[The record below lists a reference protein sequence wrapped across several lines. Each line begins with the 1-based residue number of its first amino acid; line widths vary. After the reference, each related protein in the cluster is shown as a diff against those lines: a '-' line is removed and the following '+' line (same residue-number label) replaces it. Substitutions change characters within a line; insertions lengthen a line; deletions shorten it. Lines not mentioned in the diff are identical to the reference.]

1 MNDSYDKTVF
11 IADIREGQQVQ
22 DLFLVSRKILAE
34 TKSGKPYLAL
44 TLMDRSGE
52 IEARIWDDAPRY
64 DSMAQIGR
72 IVAVEAQAKA
82 FREQLQLNITTLQA
96 VAEGAVPLDSFIPA
110 SRRSV
115 PEMKAELRKLIG
127 TIDNPALRSLLEA
140 IFQGDFLKQ
149 FCLAPAAK
157 MMHHAYLGGLLEH
170 TLSVTGLALR
180 ICRHYPVLD
189 RDLLTAGALLHD
201 IGKVREF
208 SFATVPFDYTDSG
221 RLIGHLVLG
230 CEMVRGQAESI
241 PGLSPER
248 LDQLLHLILSHHGR
262 HEFGSPCLPMTV
274 EAIMLHHLDDMD
286 AKVNFID
293 RLSEQVE
300 PGRQQWSDFQRPLDR
315 FLLLRGPQAKTP
327 AAAEPEKKTNEPGGR
342 PTETQTGGEDPPE
355 QGKGQQSLF

>member
-1 MNDSYDKTVF
+1 MNGSSGKTVF
-11 IADIREGQQVQ
+11 VADIREGQQVQ
-22 DLFLVSRKILAE
+22 DLFLVSRKSLAE
-34 TKSGKPYLAL
+34 TKTGKPYLAL

-52 IEARIWDDAPRY
+52 VEARIWDDAARF
-64 DSMAQIGR
+64 DSEAEVGR

-82 FREQLQLNITTLQA
+82 FREQLQLNVTTLQA
-96 VAEGAVPLDSFIPA
+96 VADDTVRLDLFIPT
-110 SRRSV
+110 SKRSFR
-115 PEMKAELRKLIG
+115 EMKGELSRLIA
-127 TIDNPALRSLLEA
+127 TINDPALKRLLEA

-170 TLSVTGLALR
+170 TLSVTNLALR

-189 RDLLTAGALLHD
+189 RDLLAAGALLHD
-201 IGKVREF
+201 IGKIREF
-208 SFATVPFDYTDSG
+208 NFSTVPFDYTDSG

-230 CEMVRGQAESI
+230 CEMVRGPAENI
-241 PGLSPER
+241 PGLTPDR

-274 EAIMLHHLDDMD
+274 EAIILHHLDDMD

-300 PGRQQWSDFQRPLDR
+300 PGRQQWSDFQRILDR
-315 FLLLRGPQAKTP
+315 FLLLRGPQTKTP
-327 AAAEPEKKTNEPGGR
+327 AVAEPAEKKDVPSSRQKATR
-342 PTETQTGGEDPPE
+342 TGSDAPE
-355 QGKGQQSLF
+355 QGKRQQSLF